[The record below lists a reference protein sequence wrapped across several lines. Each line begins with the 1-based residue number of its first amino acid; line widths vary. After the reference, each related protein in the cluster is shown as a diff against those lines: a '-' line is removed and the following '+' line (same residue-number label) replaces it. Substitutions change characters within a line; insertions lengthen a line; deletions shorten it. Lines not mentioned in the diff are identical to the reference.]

1 LVILVPILF
10 LPLFFE
16 VPAVVYVG
24 LWFLIQLIQ
33 GTAEMFASSTG
44 GGVAWWAHIG
54 GFVAGL
60 ALGPLLMQS
69 RLRFRPYYPD
79 EGHLGF
85 QPTGRP

>member
-1 LVILVPILF
+1 
-10 LPLFFE
+10 
-16 VPAVVYVG
+16 
-24 LWFLIQLIQ
+24 
-33 GTAEMFASSTG
+33 MFASSTDG
-44 GGVAWWAHIG
+44 GIAWWAHIG

-69 RLRFRPYYPD
+69 RRRFRPYYRD